1 MQSLEKRVSML
12 EGARA
17 MVNLKTMTDAEL
29 NAYAGTCEYGSKEM
43 YVALV
48 TLVNRHPSTIP
59 VIKDDPDLA
68 VIDEKT

>member
-17 MVNLKTMTDAEL
+17 VVNLKTMTDAEL
-29 NAYAGTCEYGSKEM
+29 SAYAGTCEYGSKEM

-48 TLVNRHPSTIP
+48 MLVNRHPSALPI
-59 VIKDDPDLA
+59 VHDDPDYA
-68 VIDEKT
+68 VDQ